1 MNKTEIWANACY
13 CNQVSLVR
21 TYFSHLMQAVEWR
34 KIHLLRKLAKIDEHR
49 DGASIS
55 KLTPESLFLFYQPG
69 FILFKT
75 KLRELFLQGLFCFFS
90 GTKDNN
96 GVQNFLIYPNNDSK
110 CAILWDNK

>member
-1 MNKTEIWANACY
+1 MNKTEIWATACY

-34 KIHLLRKLAKIDEHR
+34 KIHLLRKLAKIDDH
-49 DGASIS
+49 IS
-55 KLTPESLFLFYQPG
+55 KLTPESLFLFFQPG

-75 KLRELFLQGLFCFFS
+75 KLHELFLWGLFCFFS
-90 GTKDNN
+90 GTKDNI

-110 CAILWDNK
+110 CAILWHDT